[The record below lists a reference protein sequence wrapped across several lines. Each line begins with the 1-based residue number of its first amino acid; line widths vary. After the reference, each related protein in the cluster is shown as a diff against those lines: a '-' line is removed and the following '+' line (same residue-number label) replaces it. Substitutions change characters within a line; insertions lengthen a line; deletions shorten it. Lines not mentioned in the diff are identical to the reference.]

1 MLVVRV
7 KFILVNVLQCSKH
20 YYCEQQRTEIYVA
33 CSRKREGEVK
43 LHMNST
49 VSLKHER

>member
-1 MLVVRV
+1 MLVVTV
-7 KFILVNVLQCSKH
+7 KFILVNVIQYSKH
-20 YYCEQQRTEIYVA
+20 HYYEQQRREIYVA
-33 CSRKREGEVK
+33 CTRKREGEVK

>member
-33 CSRKREGEVK
+33 YSWKRGR
-43 LHMNST
+43 S
-49 VSLKHER
+49 